1 MKKSILWFLLIY
13 TVVRIVF
20 LPFQHTGDGWGY
32 ACEIIKGDLFSPHHI
47 LYKPLLY
54 LVYKAL
60 LALHLNINPIQIFS
74 LINILLGSF
83 TLLIFYKLLNHIKP
97 LKQLNFWLTFLV
109 AFTFGFLR
117 YSSENE
123 TYILPLLMSLLG
135 TFYYSK
141 GRLNLGIFFM
151 TVAVLCHQIHIFWLL
166 AFLIPQKN
174 KPYSIL
180 PGILSVGSL
189 VLCYVLYAKIY
200 NTNWYSL
207 PFYDVNQGLVTI
219 KPGMMNFIMTPISF
233 IRTFFQLHGSIKDL
247 FIDHPFNFIFILM
260 GILCVFIFLINSKGI
275 LHLIKRFIAF
285 VKKPRI
291 NFRNPLFIAIILHF
305 SFAFYS
311 VGNAEFMVMLP
322 FLLILWQYERIVNLS
337 VMFIHYIGMS
347 LLIWNFSFFVIP
359 TAFYDTQGMQQKL
372 NEIQKIF
379 NESKSSHCGNA
390 FVSDDNIPL
399 FNFKEYLELT
409 SLKHYN
415 FSVISFDEYTKK
427 MKTKHISA
435 ITDRVNNNGIYDRKS
450 ISGNIGPELYKLAT
464 VFEYNASEFPH
475 KEVILSKIIQ

>member
-54 LVYKAL
+54 LAYKTL
-60 LALHLNINPIQIFS
+60 LSLHLNINPIQIFS

-83 TLLIFYKLLNHIKP
+83 TLLVFYKLLNHIKP
-97 LKQLNFWLTFLV
+97 LKQLNFGLTFLV

-123 TYILPLLMSLLG
+123 TYILPLFMSLLG

-141 GRLNLGIFFM
+141 GRFNLGIFFM

-166 AFLIPQKN
+166 AFLVPQKN
-174 KPYSIL
+174 KPNSIL
-180 PGILSVGSL
+180 PCILSVGSL

-200 NTNWYSL
+200 NINWYSL
-207 PFYDVNQGLVTI
+207 PFYDISQGLVTT

-233 IRTFFQLHGSIKDL
+233 IRTFFQIHGSMKDL

-260 GILCVFIFLINSKGI
+260 GIICVFILLINLKGI
-275 LHLIKRFIAF
+275 LQLYKRFIAII
-285 VKKPRI
+285 KKPRI

-322 FLLILWQYERIVNLS
+322 FLLILWQYERIANLS

-347 LLIWNFSFFVIP
+347 LLIWNFTFYIIP
-359 TAFYDTQGMQQKL
+359 YAFYDFGGIKQKL
-372 NEIQKIF
+372 IELNKVFQT
-379 NESKSSHCGNA
+379 NA
-390 FVSDDNIPL
+390 EPTLQNVFVTGDNVIIYNYCEYLALTHELAP
-399 FNFKEYLELT
+399 NFKIVSEVE
-409 SLKHYN
+409 
-415 FSVISFDEYTKK
+415 FEK
-427 MKTKHISA
+427 MPAFNRLFA
-435 ITDRVNNNGIYDRKS
+435 ITDKNSNDNIYDRKS
-450 ISGNIGPELYKLAT
+450 ITKKSESKAYLLEGIVKYKPI
-464 VFEYNASEFPH
+464 EFPQ
-475 KEVILSKIIQ
+475 KEVILSRIRN

>member
-74 LINILLGSF
+74 LINIILGSF

-97 LKQLNFWLTFLV
+97 VKQLNFWLTFLV

-123 TYILPLLMSLLG
+123 TYILPLFMSLLG
-135 TFYYSK
+135 TFYYYK

-180 PGILSVGSL
+180 PCILSIGSL

-200 NTNWYSL
+200 NINWYSL
-207 PFYDVNQGLVTI
+207 PFYDVSQGLVTI

-233 IRTFFQLHGSIKDL
+233 IRTFFQIHGSMKDL

-260 GILCVFIFLINSKGI
+260 GIICVFIFLMNLKGI
-275 LHLIKRFIAF
+275 LQLYKRFITF

-291 NFRNPLFIAIILHF
+291 IFRNPLFIAIILHF

-322 FLLILWQYERIVNLS
+322 FLLILWQYVRIVNLS

-359 TAFYDTQGMQQKL
+359 TAFYDNQGMQQKL

-379 NESKSSHCGNA
+379 NESKSSNGGNV
-390 FVSDDNIPL
+390 FVSEDNIPL
-399 FNFKEYLELT
+399 FNFKEYKELT
-409 SLKHYN
+409 SIKHYD
-415 FSVISFDEYTKK
+415 FSVISFDEYTKTI
-427 MKTKHISA
+427 KTKRISA
-435 ITDRVNNNGIYDRKS
+435 ITDRVNNNGIYNRKS
-450 ISGNIGPELYKLAT
+450 ISNNSGPELYKLAP

-475 KEVILSKIIQ
+475 KEVIFSKIIE